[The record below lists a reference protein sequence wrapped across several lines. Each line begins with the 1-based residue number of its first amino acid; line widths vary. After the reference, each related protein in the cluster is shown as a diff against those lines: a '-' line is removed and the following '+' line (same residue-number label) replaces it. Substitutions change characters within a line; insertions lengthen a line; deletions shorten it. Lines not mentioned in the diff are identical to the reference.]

1 MNRKIKNCL
10 ALSAILVSSLGAVEP
25 GSKITVFVYNYAA
38 VSPQVLAGS
47 VTAAA
52 AFVLSKSARAA
63 GCCSIRGG
71 RLVIGRFRAAP
82 NKQPQHRTQHDN
94 FRQNVNPSVFLPD
107 ANARDGLPPAT
118 IIL

>member
-52 AFVLSKSARAA
+52 AFVLLKSAPAA
-63 GCCSIRGG
+63 GCCSS
-71 RLVIGRFRAAP
+71 AAAVWSLAGLEPHPTSSP
-82 NKQPQHRTQHDN
+82 NIP
-94 FRQNVNPSVFLPD
+94 PSMITFVSM
-107 ANARDGLPPAT
+107 
-118 IIL
+118 